1 MPYTQLQKQYLEAM
15 GMVPW
20 ALRDSDSVTAI
31 TTVSAEQSVSLI
43 ENAGNCSV
51 LLVFPDSLS
60 HADKPLSSAENRLLL
75 DMFGAIQLKD
85 SSVARRHL
93 PVDTSA
99 DVSEVMKPLLSESVK
114 VVLIAV
120 RDAGSAIGDEA
131 ASSKLLASGLN
142 TPVWQIPHPSWIQQE
157 PVLKRRAWNV
167 LKAARETL
175 QASVSA

>member
-1 MPYTQLQKQYLEAM
+1 ML
-15 GMVPW
+15 
-20 ALRDSDSVTAI
+20 
-31 TTVSAEQSVSLI
+31 
-43 ENAGNCSV
+43 
-51 LLVFPDSLS
+51 
-60 HADKPLSSAENRLLL
+60 
-75 DMFGAIQLKD
+75 GAIQLED

-93 PVDTSA
+93 TVDTLVDIS
-99 DVSEVMKPLLSESVK
+99 DVIKPLLTESVR

-120 RDAGSAIGDEA
+120 HEAGKATGDEA